1 MLLHHSF
8 KLVAM
13 SNQIVI
19 QIPEPCH
26 EDWDKMLPT
35 QQGRYCESCCK
46 TVVDFELL
54 SDQEVLNYF
63 AKNTGKVCGR
73 FNTQQ
78 LNRPL
83 EVTTKIPHKKGWKW
97 TIASITSL
105 VMVACRNFGEKVVS
119 KKANTEQTVRVLE
132 TTTVGV
138 LVVDNNEVESNISHT
153 NSKSSNPQY
162 VETTTKGEV
171 SIPVQE
177 PVEVKELVE
186 GKLEEPLIE
195 RYYRNAF
202 MRIYVT
208 DSAGNALENA
218 LVQVLNAKPSA
229 QLYSDKNGIITI
241 DENLLK
247 HNNKLQLSISLV
259 GYESKLQEVQFL
271 EADTTLKVELQEK
284 ASSLSD
290 VVIIASS
297 SSRTMGAV
305 VGGGVYRVVCK
316 KVTKTDL
323 AKQQIKNTFSGK
335 SFTAFPNPAT
345 KGSLV
350 TLSFKTVGDFT
361 VNLIDNNGRFYF
373 TQSIN
378 VNTAKE
384 DFKIELPSTLSS
396 GIYYLV
402 AINQQSKKQEIE
414 KIVVQ

>member
-1 MLLHHSF
+1 
-8 KLVAM
+8 M
-13 SNQIVI
+13 SNQIFI

-26 EDWDKMLPT
+26 EDWDKMLPA

-46 TVVDFELL
+46 NVVDFELL

-63 AKNTGKVCGR
+63 AKNTGKICGR

-171 SIPVQE
+171 SIPIQE
-177 PVEVKELVE
+177 PVEVMELVE
-186 GKLEEPLIE
+186 GKMEEPSIE
-195 RYYRNAF
+195 KNYRNAF
-202 MRIYVT
+202 KRIYVT

-218 LVQVLNAKPSA
+218 LLQVLNTKPSA
-229 QLYSDKNGIITI
+229 QLYSDKKGIITI

-247 HNNKLQLSISLV
+247 QNNKLQLSISLV
-259 GYESKLQEVQFL
+259 GYESKLQEVQFS
-271 EADTTLKVELQEK
+271 EADTTLKVELQAK
-284 ASSLSD
+284 DLSLSD
-290 VVIIASS
+290 VVVIASP
-297 SSRTMGAV
+297 SSRTMGAIA
-305 VGGGVYRVVCK
+305 GGAYRVVYK
-316 KVTKTDL
+316 KIKKTDL
-323 AKQQIKNTFSGK
+323 AKQQIRNTFLGK
-335 SFTAFPNPAT
+335 SFSAFPNPAT

-350 TLSFKTVGDFT
+350 TLSFKTAGNFT
-361 VNLIDNNGRFYF
+361 VNLIDNNGRFYS
-373 TQSIN
+373 TQNIS
-378 VNTAKE
+378 VNTTNE
-384 DFKIELPSTLSS
+384 NFKIQLPTILSS

-402 AINQQSKKQEIE
+402 AINQQNYKQEIE